1 MWRISGPLIMVTTQI
16 PRGGVKIRN
25 SPFESTGTSMSD
37 QGFMGWILIQKRL
50 GVLRVCRQRLDLAA
64 DYEVQG
70 QDAVDGTAAQYVPSS
85 RLHHERF
92 GAKQTSDLSVQSW
105 CPVGGVLPRNGGSGE
120 NVLVESGGDL
130 GRREAFE
137 HRCRVSTSGIKATH
151 LPTREAAAGL
161 VDDEESDRAGVIGSL
176 CVECCDGGECAG

>member
-1 MWRISGPLIMVTTQI
+1 MQSPIAPGRMRRRRATKLLDMQHRWSGIAELHYERGRVEVLIEGNRLNVEDLGSSHYGDYADSTWWREDSELAVRINWDIDVR
-16 PRGGVKIRN
+16 PRVHGMDID
-25 SPFESTGTSMSD
+25 P
-37 QGFMGWILIQKRL
+37 KRL

-92 GAKQTSDLSVQSW
+92 GAIDFDLSVQSW

-137 HRCRVSTSGIKATH
+137 HRC
-151 LPTREAAAGL
+151 
-161 VDDEESDRAGVIGSL
+161 
-176 CVECCDGGECAG
+176 